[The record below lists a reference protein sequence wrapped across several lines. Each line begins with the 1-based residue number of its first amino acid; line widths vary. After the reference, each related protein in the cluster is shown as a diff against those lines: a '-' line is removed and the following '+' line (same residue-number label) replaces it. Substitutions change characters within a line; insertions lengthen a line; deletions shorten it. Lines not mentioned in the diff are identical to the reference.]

1 MTLNDV
7 NNGEKVIVTDISV
20 KSDMRRRLRDI
31 GVVEGTVI
39 ERIGESPFGD
49 PVAFI
54 IKGAVIA
61 LRNEVSA
68 GILVE

>member
-1 MTLNDV
+1 MTLKDI
-7 NNGEKVIVTDISV
+7 NNGEKAVVTDVNV

-31 GVVEGTVI
+31 GVVEGAVI

-61 LRNEVSA
+61 LRNEVSD

>member
-1 MTLNDV
+1 MTLDKISD
-7 NNGEKVIVTDISV
+7 GEKVVV
-20 KSDMRRRLRDI
+20 KGILIDKDMKRRLMDI
-31 GVVEGTVI
+31 GVVEGAVI
-39 ERIGESPFGD
+39 ERVFASPFGN

-61 LRNEVSA
+61 LRNDVSS